1 MARGTGHA
9 AQRVPVERAVQHGI
23 EVDGARASSRTERG
37 GDERSFGTNVA
48 APPLNSGVSPTND
61 DTGRRA
67 PIPRSTQADPRVV

>member
-23 EVDGARASSRTERG
+23 GVDGARASSRTERG

-48 APPLNSGVSPTND
+48 APPLNSGVRQP
-61 DTGRRA
+61 
-67 PIPRSTQADPRVV
+67 

>member
-23 EVDGARASSRTERG
+23 GVDGARASSRTERG

-48 APPLNSGVSPTND
+48 APPLNSGV
-61 DTGRRA
+61 RRSYEGL
-67 PIPRSTQADPRVV
+67 RCSFD